1 MKYLKISILLL
12 IVSYASAKGVDNI
25 NDNKIKKNEN
35 HSVSVT
41 TLPSDDDK
49 IGKNGFDFTILD
61 AGINTSYSEYGS
73 GFFRNKFI
81 MISSKKIGGFAKTDP
96 ATGEGYKNIF
106 CLDVKSDGSLKK
118 PLLFSRIINTLGS
131 EDQITFTPDEN
142 TMYFTRATEEDS
154 KVFEIYKTHLEEE
167 SAGNWIN
174 ITKLKINTYGYSIE
188 NPTVTPNGKYL
199 YFSSNKPG
207 GFGGY
212 DIYKSLILEDGTLSE
227 PVNLGKTV
235 NTNEDDKFPTF
246 SKDGSYLYFASKG
259 HENLGGFDMF
269 RSRIDAEN
277 FSSPLNL
284 GNTIN
289 TKYDEVAMYFAS
301 NTKGYISSS
310 KSFGKGKYDIYKF
323 DLNEVIQTIQGKVL
337 DVETLQPLANATLVL
352 KDANNNVIAELKTDK
367 NAKYD
372 FVVKPFEKYSISVV
386 RDGFDDKEINF
397 KSTKGDNR
405 TYLKNL
411 LLDPTKAEIVEE
423 KEELVIKVEN
433 INFDFNKAVI
443 RDEAKLTLNKVYNV
457 LNDNPEMKI
466 NLKAHTDSKGKASY
480 NLMLSERRAQSS
492 RKYLISKGIDSSRII
507 AKGYGES
514 ELLYDCNSTCTKEQ
528 DEANRRIEF
537 VIIK

>member
-1 MKYLKISILLL
+1 
-12 IVSYASAKGVDNI
+12 VSYASAKGVDNL

-41 TLPSDDDK
+41 TVPSDDDK

-81 MISSKKIGGFAKTDP
+81 MISSKKIGGLAKTDP

-154 KVFEIYKTHLEEE
+154 KIFEIYKTHLEEE

-246 SKDGSYLYFASKG
+246 SKDGNYLYFASKG

-277 FSSPLNL
+277 YSNPLNL

-457 LNDNPEMKI
+457 LNDNSEMKI
-466 NLKAHTDSKGKASY
+466 NFKAHTDSKGKASY
-480 NLMLSERRAQSS
+480 NLMLSERRAQSA
-492 RKYLISKGIDSSRII
+492 REYLISKGVDSSRII